1 MTLRPKRTR
10 NRLPAR
16 SLLGGCLL
24 GVVLVL
30 SGCGARSPG
39 ARQAPSA
46 SAPAASSGRAT
57 VGTPAPSSGAAD
69 DVAKVTSQ
77 PPPWPCT
84 GWVNTPITAYDRASA
99 AARVFGTVQP
109 GDPLAVVARDPHG
122 WLAFSPG
129 TAQAAN
135 IGPFRLRWL
144 APDTHVRLEGSC
156 SDLPVRV
163 SPPARVC
170 FEMAMAATPIRTAPD
185 PSAPVLVTLPADGY
199 VAVTGRDPS
208 GWLRVN
214 AGSGSA
220 PASGAGWIPPEAV
233 NVNGACDAYL
243 GPVAAP

>member
-1 MTLRPKRTR
+1 MTLWPKRTPT
-10 NRLPAR
+10 RLPAC

-24 GVVLVL
+24 GVALLL
-30 SGCGARSPG
+30 SGCGARSTGPRPAPG
-39 ARQAPSA
+39 A
-46 SAPAASSGRAT
+46 SAPAVSSGRAT
-57 VGTPAPSSGAAD
+57 VGASAPSSGAPD

-84 GWVNTPITAYDRASA
+84 GWVAGGATAYDRASTT
-99 AARVFGTVQP
+99 ARVFGAVQP
-109 GDPLAVVARDPHG
+109 GDPVAVVARDPHG

-144 APDTHVRLEGSC
+144 PPETALRLEGAC

-163 SPPARVC
+163 SPPAGVC

-185 PSAPVLVTLPADGY
+185 PSAPLLVTLPADGY

-208 GWLRVN
+208 GWLRVD

-233 NVNGACDAYL
+233 NVNGPCHAYL
-243 GPVAAP
+243 GPGAAP